1 MRCKSIWN
9 SCLFG
14 VLAGPLLILSVPAN
28 AALFNGN
35 IFNYQYFYSYL
46 STPYSLAANGNYTV
60 GEGIEIANFVDGRGP
75 IDISDANIHIDFN
88 SKGEFALSPGGFNGF
103 RLQDIYNTIDS
114 FTGFSINPLT
124 NLSGLGVS
132 RVSFDADNIWVN
144 FTGLSFDAKSE
155 VSIDIYGA
163 AAVPEPASMLLLGC
177 GLAAVTAFRR
187 RK

>member
-1 MRCKSIWN
+1 M
-9 SCLFG
+9 
-14 VLAGPLLILSVPAN
+14 
-28 AALFNGN
+28 
-35 IFNYQYFYSYL
+35 Y
-46 STPYSLAANGNYTV
+46 
-60 GEGIEIANFVDGRGP
+60 
-75 IDISDANIHIDFN
+75 
-88 SKGEFALSPGGFNGF
+88 
-103 RLQDIYNTIDS
+103 
-114 FTGFSINPLT
+114 
-124 NLSGLGVS
+124 LGVS